1 MKTSPKDLVK
11 KVWQIAKRR
20 ISEQGPWVTLLWLY
34 GRGLPALTGVP
45 LLQFSRVTEQLFVG
59 PQYREKGLKLLENE
73 GIHAVV
79 NLRIEKDDAALGLAP
94 ENYCYLPTVDDDA
107 PSLEHLRQGIAF
119 ITREIEAGG
128 KVYIHCGAGVGRAPT
143 MAAAYLISTGI
154 SLDESLAMIKKVRPF
169 IYIMPVQMKQLR
181 HLESVLASQQN
192 APHLI

>member
-20 ISEQGPWVTLLWLY
+20 IGEQGPWVTLLWLY

-45 LLQFSRVTEQLFVG
+45 LLQFSRVTEHLFVG

-94 ENYCYLPTVDDDA
+94 KSYCYLPTVDDNA
-107 PSLEHLRQGIAF
+107 PSMEHLRQGIAF

-181 HLESVLASQQN
+181 HLESVLASQ
-192 APHLI
+192 

>member
-20 ISEQGPWVTLLWLY
+20 IGEQGLWVTLLWLY

-45 LLQFSRVTEQLFVG
+45 LLQFSRVTERLFVG

-94 ENYCYLPTVDDDA
+94 KNYCYLPTVDDDA
-107 PSLEHLRQGIAF
+107 PSMEHLHEGISF

-154 SLDESLAMIKKVRPF
+154 SLDEALAMIKKVRPF

-192 APHLI
+192 DPHLI